1 MDEILVKDEIKKD
14 GINVIF
20 DYFAVTFPFISHAD
34 DYELLLVEDII
45 DMITTNLGF
54 TKEDVYK
61 DEYAQNR
68 YKYQYTIANGI
79 ILRLIGAELKSGYKS
94 CMIEFKG
101 EGCRDWEIRNPDKDW
116 TELLEFFLVRLNG
129 NITRVDLTIDDYVG
143 ETIRLPWIKE
153 HLDRGNFT
161 TCFNDKKYYVYGN
174 DIDGWSIN
182 FGSKGS
188 PQQLVIYE
196 KDKEQVRR
204 KKRCVQDFWL
214 RYEMRFRHHK
224 AYDLVMNIV
233 NLKDKTL
240 KEFAMERL
248 YEMIDFKDEA
258 HLTYNKSHFQKNP
271 TDPTWL
277 TFLDGVKKS
286 KMTRYKIHESTYE
299 TYMEYMN
306 PKIAS
311 FMVSRLL
318 INNQDIFNTFTDIID
333 ITLKNFGK
341 VDDKKIKR
349 INTYLKE
356 LKAKTIT
363 NEDIEDLRYKLEKE
377 YKERT
382 DLPFWNTMK

>member
-1 MDEILVKDEIKKD
+1 MDEILVKEEIKKE

-79 ILRLIGAELKSGYKS
+79 TLRLIGAELKSGYKS

-101 EGCRDWEIRNPDKDW
+101 EGCRDWEIRNPDKEW
-116 TELLEFFLVRLNG
+116 EELLEFFLVRLNG

-143 ETIRLPWIKE
+143 DIIRLPWIKE

-161 TCFNDKKYYVYGN
+161 TCFNDKKYYIYGN
-174 DIDGWSIN
+174 DTDGWSIN

-196 KDKEQVRR
+196 KDKEQIRK
-204 KKRCVQDFWL
+204 KKRCNQDFWL

-224 AYDLVMNIV
+224 AYDLVMNII

-240 KEFAMERL
+240 KEFAMQRL
-248 YEMIDFKDEA
+248 YEMLDFKDEA
-258 HLTYNKSHFQKNP
+258 NIKYTKTNFSRNQ

-277 TFLDGVKKS
+277 SFLDNVSKA
-286 KMTRYKIHESTYE
+286 KMTRYKIQKSTYE
-299 TYMEYMN
+299 TYLEYMN

-311 FMVSRLL
+311 FMISRLL
-318 INNQDIFNTFTDIID
+318 INYKDIYDTLTDIID
-333 ITLKNFGK
+333 ITIKYFGK
-341 VDDKKIKR
+341 FDQKKMRR

-356 LKAKTIT
+356 LGGKPATFQ
-363 NEDIEDLRYKLEKE
+363 DIDEIEHKLEKE

-382 DLPFWNTMK
+382 GLPF